1 MRKKWLSVGMLTLVV
16 LLALAMPVLADGGG
30 NGTVQ
35 FGEDLIVAR
44 GERLRGD
51 AVVFGANALVE
62 PGGLIAGDLVVMGGS
77 ADIGGEVLGS
87 VVVFGGNVAL
97 KDGSMVAGDALC
109 FGGILEQDPGAHVKG
124 QTLSGLQW
132 PPSLE
137 KIWHLVPLQEGEVWH
152 LAPLREGPQ
161 PLHWSNM
168 AIGGI
173 AAVFRGI
180 LGALVTALLM
190 AGLAILTILLVPRQT
205 EQVMQCL
212 ETAWPASLGIG
223 ILALICLVAVSLIL
237 IFTCCLAPVGL
248 LLLLA
253 GAVAWIFGLIAA
265 GAIVGERLFEGLKAG
280 ETAPLVTAAVGTGLI
295 ILLSNTPCV
304 GWLIGL
310 AAGIMGLGA
319 VCLTRFGTRPY
330 VPATTAASSPPEAL
344 PLEPPEEEE

>member
-1 MRKKWLSVGMLTLVV
+1 MRKKWLSVGMLTLGV

-77 ADIGGEVLGS
+77 ADISGEVLGS
-87 VVVFGGNVAL
+87 VVAF
-97 KDGSMVAGDALC
+97 
-109 FGGILEQDPGAHVKG
+109 G

-137 KIWHLVPLQEGEVWH
+137 KIWHLVPLREGEVWH

-180 LGALVTALLM
+180 LGAFVTALLM
-190 AGLAILTILLVPRQT
+190 AGLAILAVLLAPRQT
-205 EQVMQCL
+205 EQMMQCL

-237 IFTCCLAPVGL
+237 VFTCCLAPVGL

-330 VPATTAASSPPEAL
+330 VPATTAAASPPEAL
-344 PLEPPEEEE
+344 PLEPP

>member
-16 LLALAMPVLADGGG
+16 LLTLAVPVLADDGG
-30 NGTVQ
+30 NGTVR

-62 PGGLIAGDLVVMGGS
+62 PGGLVTGDLVVMGGS

-87 VVVFGGNVAL
+87 VVAFGGNVAL
-97 KDGSMVAGDALC
+97 KDGSMVVGDALC

-137 KIWHLVPLQEGEVWH
+137 QMWHLVPL
-152 LAPLREGPQ
+152 REGPQPPPLPEILSQ

-180 LGALVTALLM
+180 LGAIVTALLM
-190 AGLAILTILLVPRQT
+190 AGLAILAVLLVPRQT

-295 ILLSNTPCV
+295 ILLSNAPCV

-330 VPATTAASSPPEAL
+330 VPATTTAPGPPETL